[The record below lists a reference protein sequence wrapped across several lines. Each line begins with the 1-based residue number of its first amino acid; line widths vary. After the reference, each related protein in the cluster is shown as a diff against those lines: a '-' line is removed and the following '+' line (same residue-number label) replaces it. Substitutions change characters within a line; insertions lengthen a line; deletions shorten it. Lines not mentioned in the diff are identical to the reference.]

1 VCKIAS
7 VCALHRAFPHSVHAD
22 ILGGVAQSV
31 RACGSYPQCPGF
43 KSLHRHLLL
52 ALLELCAL
60 SDWEVRMLVAE
71 VRACIEAHA
80 MLPLGAKVVVAVSG
94 GADSMALLF
103 ALFQLRSIYNMT
115 LIVAH
120 VNHQLREEEAGQD
133 ALFVEQQAARL
144 GLPFHQTCVDVKA
157 LQQSSGISVQQAA
170 RHLRYRFLYALHQAL
185 NVTRI
190 ALGHTADDQAETL
203 LMRLVR
209 GSGPAGFAGIPVVRL
224 PFIRPLITV
233 ARPAIY
239 SYLQSEHC
247 PWVDDSSNARMIY
260 LRNRVR
266 LDLLPKLQQYNPRIV
281 RRLNELA
288 DMLRAD
294 SQVLEQQ
301 VDEWALQTLA
311 WQARSRV
318 EIYCRLFGLA
328 PIAIQRRLLRRVIE
342 ALAASPEAVGFR
354 HLERLRQ
361 FIISGKQGRRCS
373 LPGEIGTERR
383 AETILLWNA
392 SRYPAVPCILALPVP
407 GKVDII
413 PLNIRLTADV
423 LPKPCQLGRMSPQW
437 ALLDLDRIV
446 CPLQVRFRQSG
457 DRFYPLGAPGSKKL
471 QDFFVDARIP
481 RGERQYVP
489 LVVSNREIVWVVGHR
504 IAEPFKL
511 RPETNRVLRLQCCA
525 LQEASS

>member
-1 VCKIAS
+1 
-7 VCALHRAFPHSVHAD
+7 
-22 ILGGVAQSV
+22 
-31 RACGSYPQCPGF
+31 
-43 KSLHRHLLL
+43 
-52 ALLELCAL
+52 
-60 SDWEVRMLVAE
+60 MLVAE

-80 MLPLGAKVVVAVSG
+80 MLPQGAKVVVAVSG

-103 ALFQLRSIYNMT
+103 ALFQLRSMYNMT

-120 VNHQLREEEAGQD
+120 VNHQLRGEEAEQD
-133 ALFVEQQAARL
+133 ALFVEQQAAQL

-170 RHLRYRFLYALHQAL
+170 RQLRYRFLYALHQAL
-185 NVTRI
+185 NATRI

-209 GSGPAGFAGIPVVRL
+209 GSGPTGFAGIPTVRL

-233 ARPAIY
+233 SRPVIY

-247 PWVDDSSNARMIY
+247 PWVEDSSNAHMIY

-266 LDLLPKLQQYNPRIV
+266 LDLLPKLQQYNPQIV

-311 WQARSRV
+311 WQAQSRV
-318 EIYCRLFGLA
+318 EICCRLFGLA
-328 PIAIQRRLLRRVIE
+328 PMAIQRRLLRRVIE

-354 HLERLRQ
+354 HIESLRQ
-361 FIISGKQGRRCS
+361 FIVSEKHGRRCS
-373 LPGEIGTERR
+373 LPGEIGAERR

-392 SRYPAVPCILALPVP
+392 SKTPALSYVLVLPVP

-413 PLNIRLTADV
+413 PLNIRLIADIIS
-423 LPKPCQLGRMSPQW
+423 KPCNLGRIGPQW
-437 ALLDLDRIV
+437 ALLDLDRTI
-446 CPLQVRFRQSG
+446 CPLHVRFRQPG
-457 DRFYPLGAPGSKKL
+457 DRFYPLGSPGSKKL
-471 QDFFVDARIP
+471 QDFFVDTKIP
-481 RGERQYVP
+481 CGERPYVP
-489 LVVSNREIVWVVGHR
+489 LVVSNHEIVWIVGHR

-511 RPETNRVLRLQCCA
+511 RPETNRVLRLQCCT

>member
-1 VCKIAS
+1 
-7 VCALHRAFPHSVHAD
+7 
-22 ILGGVAQSV
+22 
-31 RACGSYPQCPGF
+31 
-43 KSLHRHLLL
+43 
-52 ALLELCAL
+52 
-60 SDWEVRMLVAE
+60 MLVAE

-80 MLPLGAKVVVAVSG
+80 MLPPGAKVVVAVSG
-94 GADSMALLF
+94 GADSMALLL
-103 ALFQLRSIYNMT
+103 ALFQLRSVYNVT

-120 VNHQLREEEAGQD
+120 VNHQLRGEEAEQD

-144 GLPFHQTCVDVKA
+144 GLSFHQTCVDVKA

-170 RHLRYRFLYALHQAL
+170 RQLRYRFLHALHQVL
-185 NVTRI
+185 NATRI

-209 GSGPAGFAGIPVVRL
+209 GSGPAGFAGIPAVRL

-233 ARPAIY
+233 SRPAIY
-239 SYLQSEHC
+239 SYLHSEHC
-247 PWVDDSSNARMIY
+247 PWVEDSSNAHSVY

-266 LDLLPKLQQYNPRIV
+266 RDLLPKLQQYNPQLV

-311 WQARSRV
+311 WQAQSRV
-318 EIYCRLFGLA
+318 EICCRLFGLA
-328 PIAIQRRLLRRVIE
+328 PVAIQRRLLRRVIE
-342 ALAASPEAVGFR
+342 ALATSPEAVGFR
-354 HLERLRQ
+354 HIERLRQ
-361 FIISGKQGRRCS
+361 FIVSGNQERRCS
-373 LPGEIGTERR
+373 LPGEIGVERR
-383 AETILLWNA
+383 AETILLWNV
-392 SRYPAVPCILALPVP
+392 SKPPAIPYILTLPVP
-407 GKVDII
+407 GKVDIV

-423 LPKPCQLGRMSPQW
+423 MPKPCYLGRMSPQW

-446 CPLQVRFRQSG
+446 CPLQVRFRQPG
-457 DRFYPLGAPGSKKL
+457 DRFYPLGSPGSKKL
-471 QDFFVDARIP
+471 QDFFVDTRIP
-481 RGERQYVP
+481 RGERPYVP
-489 LVVSNREIVWVVGHR
+489 LVVNDREIVWVVGYR

-511 RPETNRVLRLQCCA
+511 RLETNRVLRLQCCT

>member
-1 VCKIAS
+1 
-7 VCALHRAFPHSVHAD
+7 
-22 ILGGVAQSV
+22 
-31 RACGSYPQCPGF
+31 
-43 KSLHRHLLL
+43 
-52 ALLELCAL
+52 
-60 SDWEVRMLVAE
+60 MLVAE
-71 VRACIEAHA
+71 VQACIEAHA
-80 MLPLGAKVVVAVSG
+80 MLSPGAKVVVAVSG

-103 ALFQLRSIYNMT
+103 ALFQLRSMYNMT
-115 LIVAH
+115 LSVAH
-120 VNHQLREEEAGQD
+120 VNHQLRGEEAGQD

-144 GLPFHQTCVDVKA
+144 GLPFHQTCVDVKT
-157 LQQSSGISVQQAA
+157 LQQSLGISVQQAA
-170 RHLRYRFLYALHQAL
+170 RQLRYRFLYALHQAL

-209 GSGPAGFAGIPVVRL
+209 GSGPAGFAGIPAVRL

-233 ARPAIY
+233 SRPTIY

-247 PWVDDSSNARMIY
+247 SWVEDSSNAHIEY

-266 LDLLPKLQQYNPRIV
+266 LDLLPKLQQYNPQIIG
-281 RRLNELA
+281 RLNELA

-311 WQARSRV
+311 WQTRSRV
-318 EIYCRLFGLA
+318 EICCRLFGLA
-328 PIAIQRRLLRRVIE
+328 PVAIQRRLLRRVIE
-342 ALAASPEAVGFR
+342 ALATSPEAVGFI

-361 FIISGKQGRRCS
+361 FVVSGKQGRRYS

-383 AETILLWNA
+383 AETILLWNV
-392 SRYPAVPCILALPVP
+392 SRPLAIPCMLALPVP
-407 GKVDII
+407 GKVDIV

-423 LPKPCQLGRMSPQW
+423 IPKPCHLGRISPQW

-457 DRFYPLGAPGSKKL
+457 DRFYPLGSPGSKKL
-471 QDFFVDARIP
+471 QDFFIDARIP
-481 RGERQYVP
+481 RGERQHVP
-489 LVVSNREIVWVVGHR
+489 LVVSNREIVWVVGYR

-511 RPETNRVLRLQCCA
+511 RPKTNRVLRLQCCT

>member
-1 VCKIAS
+1 MHVG
-7 VCALHRAFPHSVHAD
+7 

-43 KSLHRHLLL
+43 KSLHRHLLYV
-52 ALLELCAL
+52 ALLEPCAL

-80 MLPLGAKVVVAVSG
+80 MLPPGAKVVVAVSG
-94 GADSMALLF
+94 GADSMALLL

-120 VNHQLREEEAGQD
+120 VNHQLRGEEAGQD

-144 GLPFHQTCVDVKA
+144 GLPFHQTCIDVKA

-209 GSGPAGFAGIPVVRL
+209 GSGPAGLAGIPAVRL
-224 PFIRPLITV
+224 PFIRPLIAV

-239 SYLQSEHC
+239 SYLQSEQC
-247 PWVDDSSNARMIY
+247 PWVDDSSNTHMVY

-266 LDLLPKLQQYNPRIV
+266 LDLLPKLQQYNPQIV
-281 RRLNELA
+281 GRLNELA

-318 EIYCRLFGLA
+318 EISCKLFGLA
-328 PIAIQRRLLRRVIE
+328 PVAIQRRLLRRVIE

-361 FIISGKQGRRCS
+361 FIVSGKQGRQCS

-383 AETILLWNA
+383 AETILFWNL
-392 SRYPAVPCILALPVP
+392 SRPPAISRILALPVP
-407 GKVDII
+407 GKVDIV
-413 PLNIRLTADV
+413 PLNIHLTADV

-489 LVVSNREIVWVVGHR
+489 LVVSNREIVWVVGYR

-511 RPETNRVLRLQCCA
+511 RPETNRVLRLQCCT